1 MRRTAGRP
9 ADADRRT
16 PREQRVYELLDRLG
30 IAYEYVDHPPAMTM
44 EDCLEIDR
52 ILDAVICKNLF
63 LCNRQQ
69 TQFYLLMLREDKR
82 FRTAEVSKE
91 IGSARLSFGPK
102 EYMERF
108 LDLSPGSVSEL
119 GLMNDSGSRVQL
131 LMDEDI
137 LRGEFFGCHPCV
149 NTTSL
154 RLRVSDLTDRILKE
168 IGHELM
174 LIKVQEG

>member
-108 LDLSPGSVSEL
+108 LDLSPGSVSVL

-168 IGHELM
+168 FGHEPI

>member
-108 LDLSPGSVSEL
+108 LDLSPGSVSVL

-137 LRGEFFGCHPCV
+137 LRGGFFGCHPCV

>member
-63 LCNRQQ
+63 LCN
-69 TQFYLLMLREDKR
+69 
-82 FRTAEVSKE
+82 
-91 IGSARLSFGPK
+91 P
-102 EYMERF
+102 
-108 LDLSPGSVSEL
+108 
-119 GLMNDSGSRVQL
+119 
-131 LMDEDI
+131 
-137 LRGEFFGCHPCV
+137 
-149 NTTSL
+149 
-154 RLRVSDLTDRILKE
+154 
-168 IGHELM
+168 
-174 LIKVQEG
+174 

>member
-30 IAYEYVDHPPAMTM
+30 SAYEYVDHPPAMTM

-52 ILDAVICKNLF
+52 
-63 LCNRQQ
+63 
-69 TQFYLLMLREDKR
+69 FYLLMLREDKR

-108 LDLSPGSVSEL
+108 LDLSPGSVSVL

-168 IGHELM
+168 FGHEPM

>member
-1 MRRTAGRP
+1 M
-9 ADADRRT
+9 
-16 PREQRVYELLDRLG
+16 DRLG

-108 LDLSPGSVSEL
+108 LDLSPGSVSVL

>member
-102 EYMERF
+102 EYMERC
-108 LDLSPGSVSEL
+108 LDLSPGSVSVL

-168 IGHELM
+168 FGHEPM